1 MPLRDFDGHVIF
13 YSGSPKNPHG
23 ESPPFPQLEETEVL
37 FEMEKNQRFELRN
50 YKKFMRLP
58 LQLSP

>member
-1 MPLRDFDGHVIF
+1 LAIYIDFVTAPCAAQVNSWAMLFF

-37 FEMEKNQRFELRN
+37 FEMEKKSAR
-50 YKKFMRLP
+50 
-58 LQLSP
+58 